1 MELKQDNLLK
11 INSNKKQRGGDGLV
25 MIKSYVGTG
34 IRIDYFFLDQNLFK
48 FSLRIEEQ
56 NSNVFKLIE

>member
-34 IRIDYFFLDQNLFK
+34 IRIDYFFLD
-48 FSLRIEEQ
+48 
-56 NSNVFKLIE
+56 